1 MEILALVVPVFAVMI
16 TGYAMVRLG
25 ILPASIAAPLVQF
38 VYRVSLPALMFR
50 IVAEDSLSSILDWT
64 FWLAFG
70 GGTLALLVVVR
81 LAAGRWLGDGAG
93 QRAILSLSA
102 VQTNTGFVALPI
114 LHSLF
119 GAAGVPPAAVANII
133 IAAVFFPIGVAM
145 LVSARGAAGM
155 GTSWTAVAR
164 GVILSPLVWPTLLGL
179 VFAGFAIPVPAIADD
194 FLAILA
200 AALTPC
206 ALFAIGA
213 SLDLSA
219 IRHDIGRI
227 AALTVVKLAVLPALV
242 LALAHSLAMAPFSI
256 IAVTICAAVPTAKSV
271 YFLAEE
277 YDVAKRDAAAVIS
290 ATTLVSVLSLSLWL
304 IALAE
309 LYPNAFHGRLAG

>member
-1 MEILALVVPVFAVMI
+1 METLALVVPVFAVML
-16 TGYAMVRLG
+16 TGFAMVRLG
-25 ILPASIAAPLVQF
+25 ILPATIAGPLVQF

-50 IVAEDSLSSILDWT
+50 IVAEDSLSSILDWK

-70 GGTLALLVVVR
+70 GGTLLLLILAR
-81 LAAGRWLGDGAG
+81 LVAGRWLGDNAG

-133 IAAVFFPIGVAM
+133 IAGVFFPIGVAM
-145 LVSARGAAGM
+145 LVAARGST
-155 GTSWTAVAR
+155 GTRPSWTRIGRDVL
-164 GVILSPLVWPTLLGL
+164 LSPLVWPTLLGL
-179 VFAGFAIPVPAIADD
+179 VFASFAIPIPAIVDD
-194 FLAILA
+194 YLAILA
-200 AALTPC
+200 AALTPG

-213 SLDLSA
+213 SLDLKA
-219 IRHDIGRI
+219 IRYDIVRI
-227 AALTVVKLAVLPALV
+227 AALSVVKLAVLPALV
-242 LALAHSLAMAPFSI
+242 FAVAMALDMAPFTI

-277 YDVAKRDAAAVIS
+277 YDVAQRDAAAVIS
-290 ATTLVSVLSLSLWL
+290 ATTLASVVTLSLWL
-304 IALAE
+304 VALAE
-309 LYPNAFHGRLAG
+309 VFPEAFHSRIAG